1 MKIYLVGI
9 AKEYG
14 SNINEFTYQ
23 TLEDAT
29 KSFEKYKDF
38 YFRALVEI
46 DYSRKKPAHKLL
58 KKFIAGKEVH
68 SNVKKN

>member
-1 MKIYLVGI
+1 MKFYKVAI

-14 SNINEFTYQ
+14 WNIIEYTYQ
-23 TLEDAT
+23 TLEDAM

-46 DYSRKKPAHKLL
+46 DYSKKKPTHKLL
-58 KKFIAGKEVH
+58 KKIINGEEKVI
-68 SNVKKN
+68 N

>member
-1 MKIYLVGI
+1 MKFYRVAI

-14 SNINEFTYQ
+14 SLILEYTYQ
-23 TLEDAT
+23 TLEDAM

-46 DYSRKKPAHKLL
+46 NYSRKKPIHKLL
-58 KKFIAGKEVH
+58 KKFINGEEKVI
-68 SNVKKN
+68 N